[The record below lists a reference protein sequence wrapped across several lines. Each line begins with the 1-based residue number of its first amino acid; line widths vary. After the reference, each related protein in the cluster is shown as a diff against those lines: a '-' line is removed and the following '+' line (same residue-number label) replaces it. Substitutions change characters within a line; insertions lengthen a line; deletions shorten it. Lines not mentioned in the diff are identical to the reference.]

1 MGSLMDTFLESMMTD
16 YQHQISVKIAETL
29 EKLQDLNPDLYGL
42 RYSQLYSNKGLAS
55 PESWTVDILKQIE
68 QDLIDNA
75 K

>member
-1 MGSLMDTFLESMMTD
+1 MTD

-29 EKLQDLNPDLYGL
+29 EKLQDLNPDLYGF
-42 RYSQLYSNKGLAS
+42 RYSQLYAPHGDPANWNVSMLH
-55 PESWTVDILKQIE
+55 QIE